1 MAVGIIER
9 GYKGEL
15 IGQKQ
20 RQISRNNW
28 ERFEAAPEAPSGIR
42 LCVSDTKEH
51 PEGSFGPMGSELKI
65 SSSLVL
71 DRQDKVVRQT
81 T

>member
-1 MAVGIIER
+1 MAAGIER
-9 GYKGEL
+9 GIKVS
-15 IGQKQ
+15 
-20 RQISRNNW
+20 RQGKNSDRSPGTT
-28 ERFEAAPEAPSGIR
+28 ERSEAAPEAPSGIR

-51 PEGSFGPMGSELKI
+51 PEGNSGPMGAELET

-71 DRQDKVVRQT
+71 GRQDKVVRQT

>member
-1 MAVGIIER
+1 MAVGKIER
-9 GYKGEL
+9 SYKSEL

-51 PEGSFGPMGSELKI
+51 PVGNFGPMGTELEI

-71 DRQDKVVRQT
+71 GRQDKVVRQAT
-81 T
+81 

>member
-1 MAVGIIER
+1 MEAGIER
-9 GYKGEL
+9 GIKVS
-15 IGQKQ
+15 
-20 RQISRNNW
+20 RQGKNSDRSPETT
-28 ERFEAAPEAPSGIR
+28 ERSEAAPEAPSGIR

-51 PEGSFGPMGSELKI
+51 PVGNFGPMGTELKI

-71 DRQDKVVRQT
+71 GRQDKVVRQT